1 MLQKKGLTLTSC
13 VDVCRAHEATV
24 KQMKDMGANGDDDV
38 HVVRRFKKTV
48 KSKPRKT
55 AGQPRTPEKS
65 RYECSYCEL
74 KHARGRDN
82 CPANGKKCSKSS
94 KMTYFAKNVDQTQQT
109 RKQSIAHNRV
119 VMKTICCHRLL
130 FRKKVSINS
139 VQGYQKQIFSLM
151 KVGGT
156 DVKFQLDTGATC
168 NVIRKEDVPPGTKI
182 EPTEQQLSMCSKTKL
197 KAEGKC
203 NISL

>member
-24 KQMKDMGANGDDDV
+24 KRMKDMGANGDDDV

-94 KMTYFAKNVDQTQQT
+94 KMTYFAKKCRSDTADKKAVHCTQQSSDEDDMLSLTLIQEEGVNQFCT
-109 RKQSIAHNRV
+109 R
-119 VMKTICCHRLL
+119 
-130 FRKKVSINS
+130 VSER
-139 VQGYQKQIFSLM
+139 YFH
-151 KVGGT
+151 
-156 DVKFQLDTGATC
+156 
-168 NVIRKEDVPPGTKI
+168 
-182 EPTEQQLSMCSKTKL
+182 
-197 KAEGKC
+197 
-203 NISL
+203 